1 MIPKNVRLDTK
12 ISPNNSPYHNIY
24 PRVEEIFPSGRQ
36 TWIIGSFEEDG
47 LKIKVPSLNLELD
60 YNDYIG
66 NPLNLPSEEY
76 LKIVGDN
83 LLDKSCFYQ
92 EFIPILEE
100 DRREAG
106 KDLEN
111 LFYQEDIVSAFIHK
125 SGRLI
130 SKRESPVLYPKR
142 WQFQKL
148 ERLLEK
154 KQEIIQD
161 RDLKGYAILS
171 SCFDEG
177 ANLIRAFCDNYGSCL
192 KGYPLDWIKALPES
206 QEKTSKLVAEL
217 YDISSEKLTAINHT
231 LNLVSGALKNK

>member
-12 ISPNNSPYHNIY
+12 ISQNNSLYHNIY

-47 LKIKVPSLNLELD
+47 LKIKIPSLNLELD

-66 NPLNLPSEEY
+66 NPLNLPPEEH
-76 LKIVGDN
+76 LKLVGEN
-83 LLDKSCFYQ
+83 ALDKACFYQ

-111 LFYQEDIVSAFIHK
+111 LFYQEDIVLAFIHQ

-130 SKRESPVLYPKR
+130 RKQESPILYPR
-142 WQFQKL
+142 IWQFKKL
-148 ERLLEK
+148 ENLLNK
-154 KQEIIQD
+154 TSEIVQD

-177 ANLIRAFCDNYGSCL
+177 TSLISSFYNNYVSL
-192 KGYPLDWIKALPES
+192 LEGYPLDWIKGLSES
-206 QEKTSKLVAEL
+206 QEKVNKLVSEL
-217 YDISSEKLTAINHT
+217 YDISSEKRATINRT
-231 LNLVSGALKNK
+231 LNRVSEALKNK